1 MQQTGLYWSCLTPNI
16 NLLLWPHSILPF
28 SSVTYLIHCE
38 GRSELTDNTLNCV
51 DSLYSEISALFLS
64 HTTTASQACRV
75 INNFDRLVC
84 PSVNNRVT
92 VTTIDQ
98 PMIRI
103 KAQLTAVI
111 SSISMTLMWYLVAAV
126 QSLRWGGVFATGR
139 KRRQRDDSVSFLVKS
154 RLTSCHS
161 AEASGVWRG
170 KTGDNHR
177 VHREDKKKCF
187 ALVNFWRSVRGKN
200 TTTPTSMQTH
210 THTHSALSSDEV
222 TDACSRSPI
231 CPAHLCFEMSSFDSS
246 DQQRRDVDQVLIA
259 QHLREE
265 ALWRLVHTFIV
276 SRGRIPLPLY
286 FHLQI

>member
-1 MQQTGLYWSCLTPNI
+1 MNLWKSSLAAILLVKYKSSCSKLDYTEAVSHQTSTCCCDPTASSLT
-16 NLLLWPHSILPF
+16 
-28 SSVTYLIHCE
+28 SVTYPIHCE

-51 DSLYSEISALFLS
+51 DSLYSEISALS

-75 INNFDRLVC
+75 INNLDRLVC

-92 VTTIDQ
+92 VTSIDQ

-103 KAQLTAVI
+103 KAQLTVVI
-111 SSISMTLMWYLVAAV
+111 SWKSMTLLWHFVAAF

-177 VHREDKKKCF
+177 VHREDT
-187 ALVNFWRSVRGKN
+187 KN
-200 TTTPTSMQTH
+200 
-210 THTHSALSSDEV
+210 
-222 TDACSRSPI
+222 
-231 CPAHLCFEMSSFDSS
+231 
-246 DQQRRDVDQVLIA
+246 
-259 QHLREE
+259 
-265 ALWRLVHTFIV
+265 V
-276 SRGRIPLPLY
+276 SL
-286 FHLQI
+286 